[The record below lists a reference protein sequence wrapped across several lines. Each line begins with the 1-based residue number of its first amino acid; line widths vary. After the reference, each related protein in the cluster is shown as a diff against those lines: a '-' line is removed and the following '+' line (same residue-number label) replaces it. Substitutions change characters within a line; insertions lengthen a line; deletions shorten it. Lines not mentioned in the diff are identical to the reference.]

1 MMQSELERILEEAV
15 AGGDLMEAAAAV
27 ATPTGTFAAAAGQRS
42 EGTEM
47 TPDSI
52 VWIASMTK
60 AVTAVAA
67 MQLVEQGQLA
77 LDQPCHELVPYLAEA
92 QVLEGFDG
100 DGSPKLRPPA
110 RPITLRHLL
119 SHTAGFGYDFTDPL
133 IARFVAEQGLPS
145 IVDGTAVAYEQ
156 PLLFDPGDRWAYGI
170 NIDWAGQVV
179 EAVTKTRLDDHLRS
193 AIFEPLG
200 MPDTGF
206 GRDAAGR
213 SRTADMHLRTPDGLA
228 PVPFETKEDPEFV
241 MAGGGLYG
249 TVVDYLRFARMM
261 LGGGELEGTRIVS
274 ADTVREM
281 GTNQIGNLD
290 VGGWQAV
297 NPVLSNEVDLG
308 GGQQFGL
315 SFLLNPK
322 TTPEGRAPGSMM
334 WAGLANTYYWIDSAT
349 QVAGVFATQ
358 VLPFF
363 DGPSLEAFRAVE
375 RAAYSSL

>member
-1 MMQSELERILEEAV
+1 MMQSELERILGEAV
-15 AGGDLMEAAAAV
+15 AGGDLIEAAAAV

-67 MQLVEQGQLA
+67 MQLVEQGRVA

-92 QVLEGFDG
+92 QVLDGFDD

-145 IVDGTAVAYEQ
+145 IVDGTAAAYEQ

-179 EAVTKTRLDDHLRS
+179 EAATKTRLDDHLRS

-228 PVPFETKEDPEFV
+228 PVPFETKEDPEFL

-261 LGGGELEGTRIVS
+261 LGGGALEGTRIIT
-274 ADTVREM
+274 ADSVREM
-281 GTNQIGNLD
+281 GTNQIGTLD
-290 VGGWQAV
+290 VGGWHAV
-297 NPVLSNEVDLG
+297 NPILSNEVDLG

-315 SFLLNPK
+315 SFLLNPE

-334 WAGLANTYYWIDSAT
+334 WAGLANTYYWIDPAT

-375 RAAYSSL
+375 RAVYSSL

>member
-1 MMQSELERILEEAV
+1 MMQSELERILGEAV
-15 AGGDLMEAAAAV
+15 AGGDLIEAAAAV

-67 MQLVEQGQLA
+67 MQLVEQGRVA

-92 QVLEGFDG
+92 QVLDGFDD

-145 IVDGTAVAYEQ
+145 IVDGTAAAYEQ

-179 EAVTKTRLDDHLRS
+179 EAATKTRLDDHLRS
-193 AIFEPLG
+193 AILRAARNARHRIRSG
-200 MPDTGF
+200 C
-206 GRDAAGR
+206 GR
-213 SRTADMHLRTPDGLA
+213 
-228 PVPFETKEDPEFV
+228 PVPHGRHAPAHARRFGPGPVRDQ
-241 MAGGGLYG
+241 GGPRVSNGG
-249 TVVDYLRFARMM
+249 RRPLRHRRRLSALRAHDARW
-261 LGGGELEGTRIVS
+261 R
-274 ADTVREM
+274 
-281 GTNQIGNLD
+281 
-290 VGGWQAV
+290 
-297 NPVLSNEVDLG
+297 
-308 GGQQFGL
+308 
-315 SFLLNPK
+315 
-322 TTPEGRAPGSMM
+322 RARGDE
-334 WAGLANTYYWIDSAT
+334 NHH
-349 QVAGVFATQ
+349 
-358 VLPFF
+358 
-363 DGPSLEAFRAVE
+363 R
-375 RAAYSSL
+375 